1 MTQLDLSFFAIQGV
15 GEIEATEGV
24 SMNAPTLRANLRSTA
39 MALAAG
45 AFATM
50 IGACSRSSEELR
62 YRLTVEVET
71 PRGLRAGSSVIEVRG
86 VKNPDWVNPEGR
98 GTRSSFRGE
107 AVAVDLPNGKTLFA
121 LLKSAGGEFDA
132 ADYPGLA
139 FRGRLKDSHD
149 WLESMRKL
157 LDWKGV
163 VVPMPASET
172 VMRNGGTTVSAL
184 PRLIAFGSITD
195 PESVEQVNVAA
206 LDANFGAGVKLRR
219 ITVEI
224 TDDAVTTDLA
234 KRLPW
239 LTSNAV
245 MTNPG
250 WGRMSYDS
258 RRTIAALFS
267 GTIKSPK

>member
-1 MTQLDLSFFAIQGV
+1 MTQRDLSFFAIHDV
-15 GEIEATEGV
+15 DEIEATEGV
-24 SMNAPTLRANLRSTA
+24 SMNATRLQANLRGA
-39 MALAAG
+39 AVVLAAG
-45 AFATM
+45 ALATM
-50 IGACSRSSEELR
+50 IWSCSRPSQELR

-71 PRGLRAGSSVIEVRG
+71 PQGLRTGSSVIEVRG

-107 AVAVDLPNGKTLFA
+107 AVAVELPSGKTLFA

-139 FRGRLKDSHD
+139 FRDRLKDSHD

-157 LDWKGV
+157 REWKGV

-184 PRLIAFGSITD
+184 PRLVAFGDMTD
-195 PESVEQVNVAA
+195 PESVEEVNAAA
-206 LDANFGAGVKLRR
+206 LDASFGAGVKLRR

-224 TDDAVTTDLA
+224 TDDAVTTDMV

-245 MTNPG
+245 MTSPG
-250 WGRMSYDS
+250 WGRMSYDA
-258 RRTIAALFS
+258 RRTIVDLFS
-267 GTIKSPK
+267 GTIKIPK